1 MYELDPFWY
10 TFHSPFLTALII
22 CLGVCIFIYCV
33 YIGIILCLIYKKNQ
47 GAPNGVSNDFKVE
60 YDNKAKNE
68 PAEGVINDFEYDSD
82 HHKAK
87 KEPAENFVESTFFL
101 KHLRALKRLQERETE
116 SEIGPE
122 ITDFLPIQFID
133 TDNFFE
139 FNVI

>member
-1 MYELDPFWY
+1 M
-10 TFHSPFLTALII
+10 
-22 CLGVCIFIYCV
+22 
-33 YIGIILCLIYKKNQ
+33 
-47 GAPNGVSNDFKVE
+47 VSNDFKVE
-60 YDNKAKNE
+60 YDNKANKE

-82 HHKAK
+82 HHNDK

-116 SEIGPE
+116 AEIGPQ

-139 FNVI
+139 LNVI